1 MDGQLPGGHPSQ
13 QQYPSPKQGK
23 STSGAA
29 MGFCAGSPAAGAVG
43 TATTVWFS
51 AKERRMDCWSLGWLA
66 RKAKESA
73 CRGTGSVLSLMGL
86 EGSACC
92 ILVLRSC
99 WARMALIMSRALS
112 CEMASWTCEVGL
124 SIVVWMVVFG
134 CVGRESD
141 PMKRTGG
148 LMACA
153 AIRGLFWTALS
164 TTEAQKATE
173 KTVGMRSDRR
183 SVRPMIGTIVINDQV
198 SIEIFDELEGRLCSC
213 TDGDRK
219 MV

>member
-23 STSGAA
+23 STSGTPT
-29 MGFCAGSPAAGAVG
+29 GFCAGAVG

-51 AKERRMDCWSLGWLA
+51 AKERRMDCSSPGWLA
-66 RKAKESA
+66 RKAKEST

-92 ILVLRSC
+92 VLVLRSC
-99 WARMALIMSRALS
+99 WTRMALIMSRALS
-112 CEMASWTCEVGL
+112 CEMGSWTCEVGL
-124 SIVVWMVVFG
+124 STVVWMVVSG

-148 LMACA
+148 LMAFA

-164 TTEAQKATE
+164 MTEAQKATE
-173 KTVGMRSDRR
+173 KTIGMRSDRRR
-183 SVRPMIGTIVINDQV
+183 SVRPMIGTIVVNNQV
-198 SIEIFDELEGRLCSC
+198 SLEIFELEEGLCSC